1 MPINGGGPAVMEEEE
16 GAVAAGADAAIES
29 RSNAV
34 AEEGGDGSAA
44 DATMAVANADGGSAA
59 SGGGA
64 KRQRTCIHFL
74 KGRCRYGESCLYSHD
89 AEPYAQRPAKQ
100 KKTSQQ
106 QQQQAEAKR
115 PTLLQALLAKEIRA
129 ERSLLLQ
136 CVRRLVSVLD
146 EEQKQ
151 Q

>member
-1 MPINGGGPAVMEEEE
+1 M
-16 GAVAAGADAAIES
+16 AAGADAAIVQQIA
-29 RSNAV
+29 NAV
-34 AEEGGDGSAA
+34 AEEEGGDGSAA
-44 DATMAVANADGGSAA
+44 DATIQVANADGGSAA

-146 EEQKQ
+146 EEQQ
-151 Q
+151 QQ